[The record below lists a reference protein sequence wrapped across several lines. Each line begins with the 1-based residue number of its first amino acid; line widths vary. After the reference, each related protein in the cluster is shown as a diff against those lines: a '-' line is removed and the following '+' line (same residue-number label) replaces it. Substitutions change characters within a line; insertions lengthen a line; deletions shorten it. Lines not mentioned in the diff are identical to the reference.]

1 MIPVAV
7 EKCFGSIKMIVVLHF
22 VTADEKSIYFV
33 TEGFLK

>member
-1 MIPVAV
+1 MLW
-7 EKCFGSIKMIVVLHF
+7 FNKMIAVLYF